1 MARDLYEFGPFRLD
15 TAGRRLIRDGQ
26 PVALTPKAFD
36 ALAVLVEGRG
46 RRLSRE
52 ELVSHIWPD
61 TTVSEDNLKQC
72 IAVLRNALED
82 NPRSPRYIATL
93 PGYGYA
99 FVAEVHTHSNGNN
112 GKGSN
117 GNGSNGNVS
126 AHAAAAEISSVSYP
140 APASVGEVGIKQ
152 VGSSSSTTSQSKRW
166 LVPTIAALVI
176 LIAAVLITS
185 SPIRRKIFHQPR
197 PNSIAVLPFQPLS
210 AQSESEDEYLGLGLA
225 DAIITKLGSARSL
238 HVRPIE
244 EVSRYSGTVDPIKA
258 GRDLAVGALLEGTI
272 QRQGDKIRIQA
283 RLLDTAN
290 GTTLWSDEIDS
301 NINDM
306 FAIEDGVVAE
316 VERVLV
322 ANPRPP
328 SQKTSTGSTPAALAL
343 AHQDYM
349 KGRFFWSKRTE
360 KGMTT
365 AISLFQQAID
375 QDPQY
380 AEAYDGI
387 ADAYAL
393 LGFYGYLPPSES
405 YPKAKAAALQA
416 LAINRNLPEPHVS
429 LLIVATD
436 YDWDWQ
442 TAETEFRAAIALKPN
457 DAEAYQAHAYLL
469 LALGQPDAAAREVE
483 KALELDPLSPGFNV
497 TLAWVYYLAHD
508 YPRCLQQCARTRE
521 LYPDFVVA
529 VQVAALA
536 HAQEKDWPQA
546 AAKLAE
552 SRKLSPANPI
562 TGLLEAQ
569 ILAAQDR
576 TPAQRNEI
584 RSQLKQFL
592 HQSKPNVALSYYVA
606 GAYAALGDN
615 DEAFEA
621 LDQSYA
627 ARSNWLIYLK
637 LDPRFDSL
645 RKDPR
650 FPALL
655 QKIGLSPES
664 TSKQSA
670 GN

>member
-15 TAGRRLIRDGQ
+15 TTGRRLLRDGL
-26 PVALTPKAFD
+26 PVSLTPKAFD
-36 ALAVLVEGRG
+36 ALAVLVEGHG

-82 NPRSPRYIATL
+82 NPRSPTYIATL

-112 GKGSN
+112 GNGSNGDASN
-117 GNGSNGNVS
+117 GNGSG
-126 AHAAAAEISSVSYP
+126 HAPEISSAGTSP
-140 APASVGEVGIKQ
+140 SPSVNDPRVNPSKA
-152 VGSSSSTTSQSKRW
+152 TSKRR
-166 LVPTIAALVI
+166 LVPTVATALILTAAAL
-176 LIAAVLITS
+176 ITA

-197 PNSIAVLPFQPLS
+197 PNSVAVLPFQPLS

-272 QRQGDKIRIQA
+272 QRQGDKIRINA
-283 RLLDTAN
+283 RLLDTKN

-301 NINDM
+301 SINDM
-306 FAIEDGVVAE
+306 FAIEDNVVAE

-322 ANPRPP
+322 ANPSPP
-328 SQKTSTGSTPAALAL
+328 LQKTSGGSAPAALAL

-349 KGRFFWSKRTE
+349 KGRFFWSKRTQQ
-360 KGMTT
+360 GITT
-365 AISLFQQAID
+365 AIGLFQQAIE

-387 ADAYAL
+387 ADSYAL

-416 LAINRNLPEPHVS
+416 LAINRDLPEPHVS
-429 LLIVATD
+429 LMIVATD

-457 DAEAYQAHAYLL
+457 HAEAYQAHAYLL
-469 LALGQPDAAAREVE
+469 LALGRPDAAAREVE
-483 KALELDPLSPGFNV
+483 KALELDPLSPGFNM
-497 TLAWVYYLAHD
+497 TLAWAHYLAHD
-508 YPRCLQQCARTRE
+508 YPRCLEQCRRTRE
-521 LYPDFVVA
+521 LYPEFVVA

-536 HAQEKDWPQA
+536 HVQEKDWQQA
-546 AAKLAE
+546 GAELAE
-552 SRKLSPANPI
+552 SRKLSPGNPM
-562 TGLLEAQ
+562 TELLQAQ

-576 TPAQRNEI
+576 TPAQQNEI
-584 RSQLKQFL
+584 RAQLKQFL
-592 HQSKPNVALSYYVA
+592 HQSKPNVALSYYAA
-606 GAYAALGDN
+606 GAYASLGDN

-645 RKDPR
+645 HKDPR
-650 FPALL
+650 FAALL
-655 QKIGLSPES
+655 KKVGLSLDQSQDQSQNNQPE
-664 TSKQSA
+664 
-670 GN
+670 NNR

>member
-15 TAGRRLIRDGQ
+15 TTGRRLLRDGL

-82 NPRSPRYIATL
+82 NPRSPTYIATL

-99 FVAEVHTHSNGNN
+99 FVAEVHTRSNGNN
-112 GKGSN
+112 DSGSN
-117 GNGSNGNVS
+117 GNGSDHTPN
-126 AHAAAAEISSVSYP
+126 AKISSVGSSAP
-140 APASVGEVGIKQ
+140 APMEVAGIQ
-152 VGSSSSTTSQSKRW
+152 PARSSTSSKRW
-166 LVPTIAALVI
+166 LIPAVAVALILTAAAL
-176 LIAAVLITS
+176 ITA

-197 PNSIAVLPFQPLS
+197 PNSVAVLPFQPLS

-225 DAIITKLGSARSL
+225 DAIITKLGNARSL

-244 EVSRYSGTVDPIKA
+244 EVSRYSGTVDPVKV

-272 QRQGDKIRIQA
+272 QRQGDKIRINA
-283 RLLDTAN
+283 RLLDTTN
-290 GTTLWSDEIDS
+290 GTALWSDEIDS

-306 FAIEDGVVAE
+306 FAIEDNVVAE
-316 VERVLV
+316 VETVLV

-328 SQKTSTGSTPAALAL
+328 TQQTSGSTPAALAL
-343 AHQDYM
+343 AHRDYM
-349 KGRFFWSKRTE
+349 KGRFFWSKRTQQ
-360 KGMTT
+360 GITT
-365 AISLFQQAID
+365 AISLFQQAIE

-387 ADAYAL
+387 ADSYSL

-429 LLIVATD
+429 LMIVATD

-457 DAEAYQAHAYLL
+457 HAEAYQAHAYLL

-483 KALELDPLSPGFNV
+483 KALELDPLSPGFNM
-497 TLAWVYYLAHD
+497 TLAWAYYLAHD
-508 YPRCLQQCARTRE
+508 YPRCLEECRRTRE

-536 HAQEKDWPQA
+536 HVQQKDWQQA
-546 AAKLAE
+546 AAELAE
-552 SRKLSPANPI
+552 SRKLSPGNPM
-562 TGLLEAQ
+562 TGLLQAQ
-569 ILAAQDR
+569 ILAPQDR
-576 TPAQRNEI
+576 PPTQQNEI
-584 RSQLKQFL
+584 RVQLKQFL

-615 DEAFEA
+615 NDAFEA

-645 RKDPR
+645 HNDPR
-650 FPALL
+650 FSTLL
-655 QKIGLSPES
+655 QKIGLSPEQLQ
-664 TSKQSA
+664 TNRPQNAKPE
-670 GN
+670 NNR